1 MRGALFCERRDLP
14 LLLTS
19 LGGKTALLTSSDGRL
34 AAIAVDSIAR
44 SFPRLR
50 SIAGGTSAWDK
61 GGLPVESGP
70 GNLPDRPTD
79 VFYRPYDND
88 DDVEAAMRQYLQ
100 WEVNL
105 LHGIEGE
112 PGVCFGRGRF

>member
-1 MRGALFCERRDLP
+1 MDLP
-14 LLLTS
+14 RLLTS
-19 LGGKTALLTSSDGRL
+19 QAGKTALLTSSDGRL
-34 AAIAVDSIAR
+34 ADIAVNSLVR

-61 GGLPVESGP
+61 AGLGVESGW

-88 DDVEAAMRQYLQ
+88 DDVESAMRQYLE

-105 LHGIEGE
+105 LNRIEGE
-112 PGVCFGRGRF
+112 PGVRFQRS

>member
-1 MRGALFCERRDLP
+1 MDLP
-14 LLLTS
+14 RLLTS
-19 LGGKTALLTSSDGRL
+19 LAGKTTLLTSSDGRL
-34 AAIAVDSIAR
+34 AAIAVDSLAR

-50 SIAGGTSAWDK
+50 AIAGGTSAWDK
-61 GGLPVESGP
+61 AGLAVESGR

-88 DDVEAAMRQYLQ
+88 DDVESAMRKYLE

-105 LHGIEGE
+105 LHRIEGE
-112 PGVCFGRGRF
+112 PGVRFGRGYF